1 MQPSGQPPAKPNPFF
16 AWLGSLGKRLVYL
29 IPISMLLGLIAGAIW
44 DVQKLSVLV
53 LPMTMLMVY
62 PMLISFKPKDALSA
76 DYIRPVGLSMVINFI
91 ILPLVAFAFAWLFFR
106 DEPNLFVGMILAGL
120 FPTSGMT
127 ISWTGFAK
135 GNVKAAVQ
143 MTVIGLILA
152 SLLAP
157 VYLLVLAGKVVEM
170 DVRNVLFTI
179 LLVIGVPMVAG
190 SITRVVIVKAR
201 GEEEFRRLVPVYQG
215 ISTLGVLAIVF
226 IAIALKARMII
237 EQPMLLLWVLIP
249 VTLFYTINYA
259 AAILTGRLLLPR
271 KDAVAVV
278 YGTVMRNLSIALGLA
293 VASFGAEAALVLSA
307 AFIVQVQSAAWSVKF
322 MGALGRPE
330 K

>member
-1 MQPSGQPPAKPNPFF
+1 M
-16 AWLGSLGKRLVYL
+16 VYL
-29 IPISMLLGLIAGAIW
+29 IPASMVLGLIAGAAF
-44 DVQKLSVLV
+44 DVQPLSALV

-62 PMLISFKPKDALSA
+62 PMLISFKPRDAFTME
-76 DYIRPVGLSMVINFI
+76 YRRPVTLSMLINFI
-91 ILPLVAFAFAWLFFR
+91 ILPLVAFGFAWLFFR
-106 DEPNLFVGMILAGL
+106 DEPSLFVGMILAGL

-157 VYLLVLAGKVVEM
+157 VYLIVLAGKVVEV
-170 DVRNVLFTI
+170 DILGVLFTI
-179 LLVIGVPMVAG
+179 VMVIGVPMLAG
-190 SITRVVIVKAR
+190 TLTRISIVRAR
-201 GEEEFRRLVPVYQG
+201 GEEQFRRLVPVYQG
-215 ISTLGVLAIVF
+215 ISTIGVLAIVF
-226 IAIALKARMII
+226 IAISLKARMILD
-237 EQPMLLLWVLIP
+237 QPILLLWVLIP
-249 VTLFYTINYA
+249 VTLFYVVNYF

-271 KDAVAVV
+271 KDAIAVV

-293 VASFGAEAALVLSA
+293 VASFGAEAALVLAA

-322 MGALGRPE
+322 MDAAFGRPPA
-330 K
+330 

>member
-1 MQPSGQPPAKPNPFF
+1 MAGQP
-16 AWLGSLGKRLVYL
+16 GKRLVYL
-29 IPISMLLGLIAGAIW
+29 IPISMLLGLIAGAVW
-44 DVQKLSVLV
+44 DVQRLSVLV

-76 DYIRPVGLSMVINFI
+76 DYIKPVGLSMVINFI

-190 SITRVVIVKAR
+190 SITRVAIVKAR

-215 ISTLGVLAIVF
+215 SRRWASS
-226 IAIALKARMII
+226 RSCSS
-237 EQPMLLLWVLIP
+237 
-249 VTLFYTINYA
+249 
-259 AAILTGRLLLPR
+259 RLR
-271 KDAVAVV
+271 SRRA
-278 YGTVMRNLSIALGLA
+278 
-293 VASFGAEAALVLSA
+293 
-307 AFIVQVQSAAWSVKF
+307 
-322 MGALGRPE
+322 
-330 K
+330 